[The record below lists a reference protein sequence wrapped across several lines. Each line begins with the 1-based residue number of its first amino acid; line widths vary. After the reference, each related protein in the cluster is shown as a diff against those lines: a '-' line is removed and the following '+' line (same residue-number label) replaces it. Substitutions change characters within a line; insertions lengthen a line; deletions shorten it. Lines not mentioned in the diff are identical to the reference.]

1 MDKWWFCRISVHGN
15 GAESMFAYFISRRER
30 LRGLQLTACGAA
42 SRKGRGEMALVTS
55 LSACSECFE

>member
-1 MDKWWFCRISVHGN
+1 MDKRWFCRISVHGN
-15 GAESMFAYFISRRER
+15 GAESMFAYCSQRER